1 MKTFAPTAPGAAV
14 ILAAVVVGAFA
25 IPASAS
31 TGVASYY
38 GPGFAGKKTA
48 SGERFNPGGLT
59 AAHRSLPF
67 GTRLKLT
74 NLANG
79 RVVIVRVND
88 RGPFV
93 GGRVLDVSHGAARVL
108 GMTGAG
114 TARLQ
119 IEHLGR
125 GQLAQAE
132 TAPAPRAGKAG
143 RGAAPAIES
152 TDDLAAQRLEER
164 RNQI

>member
-1 MKTFAPTAPGAAV
+1 MKNFYPTALGAAV
-14 ILAAVVVGAFA
+14 LFGVFALPAQANTGLASF
-25 IPASAS
+25 
-31 TGVASYY
+31 Y

-79 RVVIVRVND
+79 RTIIVRIND

-93 GGRVLDVSHGAARVL
+93 GGRVLDVSQGAASAL
-108 GMTGAG
+108 GFVASG
-114 TARLQ
+114 TARLK
-119 IEHLGR
+119 IETLSGR
-125 GQLAQAE
+125 QVASNAP
-132 TAPAPRAGKAG
+132 APAPRAAAG
-143 RGAAPAIES
+143 TEQPGAPAEEI
-152 TDDLAAQRLEER
+152 DWAAQRREEMMSK
-164 RNQI
+164 I

>member
-1 MKTFAPTAPGAAV
+1 MKAFAPTALGAAV
-14 ILAAVVVGAFA
+14 LFGAFSL
-25 IPASAS
+25 PVSAN

-48 SGERFNPGGLT
+48 NGERFNPGGLT

-88 RGPFV
+88 RGPFIR
-93 GGRVLDVSHGAARVL
+93 GRVLDVSHGAARVL

-125 GQLAQAE
+125 GQLAEADVS
-132 TAPAPRAGKAG
+132 PAPRAGKA
-143 RGAAPAIES
+143 RAKAAPVIEAGE
-152 TDDLAAQRLEER
+152 DLAAQRLEER

>member
-1 MKTFAPTAPGAAV
+1 MKTLTPAALGAAV
-14 ILAAVVVGAFA
+14 FFGLCALPAQAA
-25 IPASAS
+25 S
-31 TGVASYY
+31 GVASYY

-74 NLANG
+74 NIANG
-79 RVVIVRVND
+79 ASVVVRVND

-93 GGRVLDVSHGAARVL
+93 HGRVLDVSHGAARAL

-119 IEHLGR
+119 IEHLGA
-125 GQLAQAE
+125 GQMAQNDTPVTRAATKRLPE
-132 TAPAPRAGKAG
+132 APA
-143 RGAAPAIES
+143 
-152 TDDLAAQRLEER
+152 EEEAEIDWSA
-164 RNQI
+164 RNREDVMNRS

>member
-1 MKTFAPTAPGAAV
+1 MKNFAPTALGAAV
-14 ILAAVVVGAFA
+14 LFGALSF
-25 IPASAS
+25 SAQAN

-48 SGERFNPGGLT
+48 SGERFNPGAMT

-79 RVVIVRVND
+79 ASVIVRVND
-88 RGPFV
+88 RGPFIH
-93 GGRVLDVSHGAARVL
+93 GRVLDVSHGAARVL

-114 TARLQ
+114 TARLHIERIGGGGQ
-119 IEHLGR
+119 IAENTAPR
-125 GQLAQAE
+125 PVKAKRAPTVEAEAE
-132 TAPAPRAGKAG
+132 TEIDWSA
-143 RGAAPAIES
+143 
-152 TDDLAAQRLEER
+152 R
-164 RNQI
+164 RRDEAMNRS

>member
-1 MKTFAPTAPGAAV
+1 MKTLTPAALGAAV
-14 ILAAVVVGAFA
+14 LFGVFTVSAQ
-25 IPASAS
+25 ASS
-31 TGVASYY
+31 GVASYY

-48 SGERFNPGGLT
+48 SGERFNPGALT

-79 RVVIVRVND
+79 ASVIVRVND

-93 GGRVLDVSHGAARVL
+93 HGRVLDVSHGAARVL
-108 GMTGAG
+108 GMTGTG

-119 IEHLGR
+119 IEHMGGAR
-125 GQLAQAE
+125 QVAE
-132 TAPAPRAGKAG
+132 NDTPAPRA
-143 RGAAPAIES
+143 AAK
-152 TDDLAAQRLEER
+152 TKRAATVETEADVDWATRNREEVMNR
-164 RNQI
+164 S

>member
-1 MKTFAPTAPGAAV
+1 MKNFAPAALGAAV
-14 ILAAVVVGAFA
+14 LFAVMSFSAQ
-25 IPASAS
+25 AS

-79 RVVIVRVND
+79 VSVIVRVND

-93 GGRVLDVSHGAARVL
+93 HGRVLDVSHGAARVL
-108 GMTGAG
+108 GMTGSG

-119 IEHLGR
+119 IERIGGG
-125 GQLAQAE
+125 GQVADNS
-132 TAPAPRAGKAG
+132 TPAPRPSKGK
-143 RGAAPAIES
+143 R
-152 TDDLAAQRLEER
+152 AAQIEADNDIDWSAQRREEAMNR
-164 RNQI
+164 S